1 MLTICEV
8 LCVYCQNLSRSQAD
22 YFSLA
27 GLIRLEQEGRV
38 DHLKFSLLDIL
49 NQLLMPKDFILL
61 ESTQLILNFALGLY
75 DLPSVLTLGITV
87 FFF

>member
-1 MLTICEV
+1 MLTISEV
-8 LCVYCQNLSRSQAD
+8 ICVSCQILSRSQAD

>member
-1 MLTICEV
+1 V
-8 LCVYCQNLSRSQAD
+8 LCVYRQNLSRSQAD

-38 DHLKFSLLDIL
+38 DQLKLSLLDVF
-49 NQLLMPKDFILL
+49 NQLLVPKDFILL
-61 ESTQLILNFALGLY
+61 KSAQLILNFSLGLY
-75 DLPSVLTLGITV
+75 DLPSVLTLRIPV